1 VAYALKY
8 HPLVQSEDLQDLDKK
23 TRVRIKRAIEE
34 RLMIAPQ
41 EYGEP
46 LRRTLKGY
54 WKLRVGNYR
63 VVFKVHGEEI
73 LILGILHRKEV
84 YETVAKS
91 RTGAVAPGR
100 EN

>member
-8 HPLVQSEDLQDLDKK
+8 HPSVQREDLPRLDRKA
-23 TRVRIKRAIEE
+23 RARIKRAIEE

-54 WKLRVGNYR
+54 WKLRVGDYR

-73 LILGILHRKEV
+73 IILGILHRKEV
-84 YETVAKS
+84 YKTVAKN
-91 RTGAVAPGR
+91 RT
-100 EN
+100 